1 MKHDVEILGIIA
13 DECENFYERARGL
26 IARPKPESGH
36 GLLIPK
42 CNSIHTCFMSYPIDA
57 TFLDRS
63 GNVVKMVKNI
73 QPWRFFIWGG
83 FKSVAVLE
91 TAAVTSSR
99 L

>member
-1 MKHDVEILGIIA
+1 
-13 DECENFYERARGL
+13 
-26 IARPKPESGH
+26 
-36 GLLIPK
+36 
-42 CNSIHTCFMSYPIDA
+42 MSYPIDA

-83 FKSVAVLE
+83 FRSVAVLE